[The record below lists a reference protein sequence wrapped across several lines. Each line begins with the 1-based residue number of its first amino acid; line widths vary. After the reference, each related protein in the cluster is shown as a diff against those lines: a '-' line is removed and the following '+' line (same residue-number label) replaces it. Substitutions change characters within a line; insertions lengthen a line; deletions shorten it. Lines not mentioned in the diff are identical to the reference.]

1 LILYVSIFYVSHLSF
16 PSLMI
21 TRSRCR
27 RSLLWFLVFHG
38 GATAT
43 GAPSGGK
50 ELSQTPTWAVAVVC
64 TFLILISHLLEKGL
78 QRLAN
83 VCFLLLLLLFLRVF
97 LFKHSLSETYEFVSS
112 QWLWKKHKNS
122 LLEALEKIKA
132 GK

>member
-1 LILYVSIFYVSHLSF
+1 
-16 PSLMI
+16 
-21 TRSRCR
+21 
-27 RSLLWFLVFHG
+27 VFHG

-83 VCFLLLLLLFLRVF
+83 
-97 LFKHSLSETYEFVSS
+97 
-112 QWLWKKHKNS
+112 WLWKKHKNS